1 MKSTKTATEWLAYI
15 KLEGKKLKKRREELA
30 KSAFEIRL
38 SEKDA
43 QVKKEDILSSYD
55 SIKTL
60 EENIFKVRDALSS
73 FNSNTFININGKNIS
88 LANAL
93 HIRKTIDSG
102 ETEELAFFKKI
113 YKEFTSQKLRV
124 DNESRLRINELERT
138 ILNKANATKTD
149 REMVD
154 LKKKDLEVVILD
166 PLNIEEKLSKL
177 TEENDEFMTEV
188 DVKINLVNATSN
200 LTIDLKD

>member
-166 PLNIEEKLSKL
+166 PLNIEKKLSKL

>member
-138 ILNKANATKTD
+138 ILNKTNATKTD